1 MEILEDPGR
10 SVVVRTLR
18 HPAAGELAALR
29 PVVTCDDL
37 YERAD
42 AFDDVYGAIV
52 DRVLSHLADGP
63 TVYAVP
69 GSPLLGEFAAR
80 RLLETVPG
88 AEVLPGESFV
98 DAVLHRVGYDPLDR
112 GLRLINGHEPPDPL
126 FLDAP
131 TVVGHLDTPEV
142 LADVTAALSRV
153 LPEGAEV
160 TVCANLGADDEES
173 VVVPVDA
180 VPARLAGFRTSIFVD
195 TQPAGLAG
203 LVSVSRRLRAE
214 CPWDRG
220 QTHRSLVRHL
230 VEEAYELIEAISEL
244 PRDEGDVDFVAYDAV
259 EEELGD
265 VLLQVLFHATIA
277 AEKGAFG
284 IDDVATRLQ
293 EKLVRRHPHVFGDVE
308 VADADEV
315 ASNWEQIKR
324 SEKGTVGGSLLDGI
338 PAGLPA
344 LQRAESLQRKA
355 AEVGFDWDAADDIV
369 SVLSGEVS
377 ELEEAL
383 DGSGDLAHELG
394 DVLFTAV
401 NLLRRLDLS
410 GEEVLRAAAHRFEV
424 RFRSMEQR
432 GPLAGLSPEE
442 LEERWQEAKRREA

>member
-1 MEILEDPGR
+1 M
-10 SVVVRTLR
+10 VRTLR

-29 PVVTCDDL
+29 PVVSCDDL

-42 AFDDVYGAIV
+42 AFDDVYSAIV
-52 DRVLSHLADGP
+52 DRVLSHVAVGP

-69 GSPLLGEFAAR
+69 GSPTVGEFAVR
-80 RLLETVPG
+80 RLLEAVPE
-88 AEVLPGESFV
+88 AEVLAGESFV

-126 FLDAP
+126 FLDTPA
-131 TVVGHLDTPEV
+131 VIGHLDRPEV
-142 LADVTAALSRV
+142 LADLTAALSRV

-160 TVCANLGADDEES
+160 TVCANLGADDEEV
-173 VVVPVDA
+173 VVVPVDE
-180 VPARLAGFRTSIFVD
+180 VPARLAGFRTSMFVD
-195 TQPAGLAG
+195 TPPAGLAG
-203 LVSVSRRLRAE
+203 LIEVSRRLRTE

-220 QTHRSLVRHL
+220 QTHRTLVRHL
-230 VEEAYELIEAISEL
+230 VEEAYELIEAISDL
-244 PRDEGDVDFVAYDAV
+244 PPDEEEVDFVAYDAV

-277 AEKGAFG
+277 TEKGAFG
-284 IDDVATRLQ
+284 IDDVATRLR

-315 ASNWEQIKR
+315 ATNWEQIKAD
-324 SEKGTVGGSLLDGI
+324 EKGSAGESLLDGI
-338 PAGLPA
+338 PAGVPA

-355 AEVGFDWDAADDIV
+355 AKVGFDWDETGDIV
-369 SVLSGEVS
+369 SVLRAEVS

-383 DGSGDLAHELG
+383 NGSGDPAHELG

-410 GEEVLRAAAHRFEV
+410 GEEVLRAASHRFEE
-424 RFRSMEQR
+424 RFRSMEET
-432 GPLAGLSPEE
+432 GPLAGLTPEE
-442 LEERWQEAKRREA
+442 MEERWQEAKRRKA